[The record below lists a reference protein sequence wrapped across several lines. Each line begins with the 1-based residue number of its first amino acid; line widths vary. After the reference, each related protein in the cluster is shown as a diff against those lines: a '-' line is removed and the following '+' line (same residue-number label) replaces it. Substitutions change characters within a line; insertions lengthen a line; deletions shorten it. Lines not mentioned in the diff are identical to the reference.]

1 MDELLDAAA
10 VATMLKINVK
20 TVGQYAASGKI
31 PGAKVGGAWL
41 FFQAD
46 IMDWIRSQ
54 FKCPSTSRQIPKTG
68 ISRSRTT
75 ERDLE
80 KALGLPPVKPRKNT
94 TTSSKPN
101 SGERIN

>member
-46 IMDWIRSQ
+46 IIDWLRSQ
-54 FKCPSTSRQIPKTG
+54 FKCPSTNRQIPKTG

-75 ERDLE
+75 ASELE
-80 KALGLPPVKPRKNT
+80 KALGLPTGKRRKNFT
-94 TTSSKPN
+94 TNTKPN
-101 SGERIN
+101 SGERRS